1 MRSVLLFISCSM
13 AFAAQPFTLEQVMSR
28 PFPESLTAAPAGGG
42 LAWLVNAKGAR
53 NVWTA
58 SPPSYKGR
66 QATAYTQ
73 DDGQAI
79 NELAWTPE
87 GKTLIYVRGGD
98 FDRNAEAPNPR
109 SNPEGVEQAVYAV
122 PIAGGEP
129 RRLGEG
135 RAPAVSPKGDRVA
148 FLNKGQIWWVALAGS
163 EKPAQAVHARGDA
176 HSLRWSPDGAH
187 LAFVSNRGN
196 HSYIGVYDPAAKAL
210 RYLDP
215 SVDLDSEPVWSPDSR
230 QIAYV
235 RSASSQDAT
244 RFGPKRAGQ
253 PWSIRIADVAS
264 GAGHQVWRAEEGR
277 GSLFHA
283 VIAENQLMWG
293 AGDRLVFPWE
303 REGWVHLYSVP
314 ASGGAA
320 TTLTPGDFE
329 VEYVSLAPGGK
340 DVLYSSNQ
348 GDIDRRHIWKVAVAG
363 GVPTPL
369 TSGASIEWS
378 PVMTSDREAV
388 AFLRSEARKPGHA
401 AIQIGAAPAKD
412 LAPETIRAEFP
423 ENALVVPEPV
433 MISAADGMAIHTQ
446 VFLPPDHKAG
456 VKYPAVVFFHGGSRR
471 QMLLG
476 WHPMYYYNNCYAMN
490 QYMANQGYIVL
501 SVNYRSGIGY
511 GLDFREAKDYGATG
525 ASEYNDVMGAG
536 LYLRNRP
543 DVDPARIG
551 IWGGSYGGYL
561 TALGLSRASDL
572 FAAGVDIHGV
582 HDWNVVTRNFNSSY
596 DPQRNPDMARIA
608 YESSPMASVKNWRS
622 PVLLIHGDDDRNVP
636 FSETVTLVEALRKQH
651 VPFEQLIFP
660 DEVHDFLEHSR
671 WLDAYHAAA
680 DFFRKHLGKS

>member
-1 MRSVLLFISCSM
+1 MRSVLLLISCSA

-42 LAWLVNAKGAR
+42 LAWVVNAKGAR

-66 QATAYTQ
+66 QATAYTL
-73 DDGQAI
+73 DDGQDI
-79 NELAWTPE
+79 NNLAWTPD

-98 FDRNAEAPNPR
+98 FDQLGEAPNPR
-109 SNPEGVEQAVYAV
+109 SNPEGVEQEVYAV
-122 PIAGGEP
+122 PIAGGEA
-129 RRLGEG
+129 RKLGEG
-135 RAPAVSPKGDRVA
+135 RSPAVSPKGDRVA
-148 FLNKGQIWWVALAGS
+148 FLNKGQIWWVALAGG
-163 EKPAQAVHARGDA
+163 EKPAQAVHAHGSA
-176 HSLRWSPDGAH
+176 LSLRWSPDGTQ
-187 LAFVSNRGN
+187 LAFVSARGN
-196 HSYIGVYDPAAKAL
+196 HSYIGVYDPAAKSL

-215 SVDLDSEPVWSPDSR
+215 SVDIDSEPVWSPDSK

-235 RSASSQDAT
+235 RSASSQDAV

-283 VIAENQLMWG
+283 VVVANQLMWG
-293 AGDRLVFPWE
+293 DGDRLVFPWE
-303 REGWVHLYSVP
+303 RDGWVHLYSVP
-314 ASGGAA
+314 VSGGLAA
-320 TTLTPGDFE
+320 PLTPGEFE

-340 DVLYSSNQ
+340 EVLYSSNQ
-348 GDIDRRHIWKVAVAG
+348 GDIDRRHIWKVSVSGGGPTAV
-363 GVPTPL
+363 TR
-369 TSGASIEWS
+369 GASIEWS

-412 LAPETIRAEFP
+412 LAPETIPAEFP

-446 VFLPPDHKAG
+446 VFLPPDHKPG
-456 VKYPAVVFFHGGSRR
+456 VKYPAVAFFHGGSRR
-471 QMLLG
+471 QMMLG
-476 WHPMYYYNNCYAMN
+476 WHPMYYYNNAYAMN

-525 ASEYNDVMGAG
+525 ASEYNDVIGAG
-536 LYLRNRP
+536 LYLRSRP

-572 FAAGVDIHGV
+572 FAVGVDMHGV
-582 HDWNVVTRNFNSSY
+582 HDWNVVTRNFIPSY
-596 DPQRNPDMARIA
+596 DPQRNPDTARIA
-608 YESSPMASVKNWRS
+608 YESSPISSVKNWRS

-636 FSETVTLVEALRKQH
+636 FSETVTLVEALRKQD

-671 WLDAYHAAA
+671 WLDAYRATA

>member
-1 MRSVLLFISCSM
+1 MRTVLLLISCSV

-42 LAWLVNAKGAR
+42 LAWVVNARGAR

-73 DDGQAI
+73 DDGQDI
-79 NELAWTPE
+79 NELAWTPD

-98 FDRNAEAPNPR
+98 FERTAEAPNPR
-109 SNPEGVEQAVYAV
+109 SNPEGVEQALYAV
-122 PIAGGEP
+122 PMGGGEP

-148 FLNKGQIWWVALAGS
+148 FLNKGQIWWVALAGG
-163 EKPAQAVHARGDA
+163 EKPAQAIHARGDA
-176 HSLRWSPDGAH
+176 RSLRWSPDGAR
-187 LAFVSNRGN
+187 LAFVSDRGN
-196 HSYIGVYDPAAKAL
+196 HSYIGVYDPAAKSL

-215 SVDLDSEPVWSPDSR
+215 SVDLDSEPVWSPDSK

-235 RSASSQDAT
+235 RSAASQDAI

-253 PWSIRIADVAS
+253 PWSIRIADVAT
-264 GAGHQVWRAEEGR
+264 GAGRQVWRAEEGR

-283 VIAENQLMWG
+283 VVAENQLMWG

-303 REGWVHLYSVP
+303 RDGWVHLYSV
-314 ASGGAA
+314 AVSGGMAA
-320 TTLTPGDFE
+320 PLTPGEFE

-348 GDIDRRHIWKVAVAG
+348 GDIDRRHIWKVAVSG
-363 GVPTPL
+363 GAPTAV

-401 AIQIGAAPAKD
+401 AIQVGSAPAKE
-412 LAPETIRAEFP
+412 LAPETIPADFP
-423 ENALVVPEPV
+423 EKALVTPEPV
-433 MISAADGMAIHTQ
+433 MISAADGLAIHTQ
-446 VFLPPDHKAG
+446 VFLPPDHKPG
-456 VKYPAVVFFHGGSRR
+456 VKYPAVAFFHGGSRR

-476 WHPMYYYNNCYAMN
+476 WHHMYYYNNCYAMN
-490 QYMANQGYIVL
+490 QYLASQGYIVL

-551 IWGGSYGGYL
+551 LWGGSYGGYL
-561 TALGLSRASDL
+561 TALGLARASDL
-572 FAAGVDIHGV
+572 FAAGVDLHGV
-582 HDWNVVTRNFNSSY
+582 HDWNVTTRIYSPSY
-596 DPQRNPDMARIA
+596 DPQRNPEAARIA
-608 YESSPMASVKNWRS
+608 YESSPMSSVKTGGR
-622 PVLLIHGDDDRNVP
+622 RCC
-636 FSETVTLVEALRKQH
+636 
-651 VPFEQLIFP
+651 
-660 DEVHDFLEHSR
+660 
-671 WLDAYHAAA
+671 
-680 DFFRKHLGKS
+680 